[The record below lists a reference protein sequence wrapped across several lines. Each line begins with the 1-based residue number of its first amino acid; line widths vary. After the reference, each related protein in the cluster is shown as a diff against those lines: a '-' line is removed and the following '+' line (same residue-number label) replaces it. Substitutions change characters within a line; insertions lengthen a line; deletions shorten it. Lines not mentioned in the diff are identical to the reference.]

1 MNELFY
7 AKPQLLKQ
15 KSPGFIPVGCRH
27 KDIGLSSRPLVP
39 GIQPSNG
46 APTRTEGGAVERRY
60 LDEMCNDRESCKDI
74 ETPCPVYLL
83 PSNTIFSSDR
93 ISGSSSVCLVCVCD
107 F

>member
-15 KSPGFIPVGCRH
+15 KSPGFIAVGCRH

-46 APTRTEGGAVERRY
+46 APTRTEGGAVERR
-60 LDEMCNDRESCKDI
+60 DVMCNDRESCTTI